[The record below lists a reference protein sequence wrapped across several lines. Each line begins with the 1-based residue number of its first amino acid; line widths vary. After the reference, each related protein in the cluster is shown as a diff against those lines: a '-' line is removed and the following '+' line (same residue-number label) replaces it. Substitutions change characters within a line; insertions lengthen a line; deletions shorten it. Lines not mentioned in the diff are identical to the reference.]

1 MADAS
6 SLNPDLEDLAALRR
20 KGVVDAIGV
29 PIFSIFAN
37 MVGFSAIAR
46 EAGFDISQA
55 MATSALVWGM
65 PGQVAMASL
74 HMAGASALVVF
85 TAVALANMRMLL
97 MVVSGMDLMGLRD
110 APMAFWKKVALMQM
124 LAITSWVHIGQFEGQ
139 YSKQGLLSYFIG
151 FAAMVYLFG
160 ILGTGLGYYVTEWV
174 SDDVLMVILA
184 ITPMYI
190 LMMVVNARQLV
201 NRYAGLFGGLL
212 CPLTYPMIGEWGIML
227 GGIVGGSLVVLT
239 RRWLDPKTYPPVK
252 DTPKEAGHG

>member
-6 SLNPDLEDLAALRR
+6 SLNPDLENLSLLRR
-20 KGVVDAIGV
+20 KGALDAIGV

-46 EAGFDISQA
+46 ESGFDISQA
-55 MATSALVWGM
+55 MVTSALVWGM

-97 MVVSGMDLMGLRD
+97 MVVSGMDLTGLRD
-110 APMAFWKKVALMQM
+110 APMVFWKKVLLMQM

-139 YSKQGLLSYFIG
+139 YSKQGLLYYFIG
-151 FAAMVYLFG
+151 FAAMVYIFG
-160 ILGTGLGYYVTEWV
+160 ILGTGVGYFITEWV

-227 GGIVGGSLVVLT
+227 GGIVGGTLVVLT

-252 DTPKEAGHG
+252 PSSKEAGHG